1 LSFILWSTALS
12 SLEKSSQQFQGRS
25 VFAGFHNDVPNPP
38 CQEDVFILIF
48 LVKLDKNVKEKEDK
62 MELTSGGLAM
72 RFYAL
77 RWRRATQSEL
87 MT

>member
-1 LSFILWSTALS
+1 
-12 SLEKSSQQFQGRS
+12 
-25 VFAGFHNDVPNPP
+25 VFAGFHNNASIAP
-38 CQEDVFILIF
+38 CQGGVSILTF
-48 LVKLDKNVKEKEDK
+48 LVKLAKNIYEKEKK

-77 RWRRATQSEL
+77 RWRRATQSDL